1 MKATIAVLCASVVLS
16 AQPAEIGTW
25 DESTPESQ
33 GMDSAE
39 LVKLLGYVNRQ
50 GKALDSLLIIRHGH
64 LILEMYYPPYT
75 RDREHIVNSITKSF
89 ISALVG
95 IAIDQHYVSSD
106 RSTLL
111 DYFPEVAD
119 GSKYPGKA
127 SIQIRD
133 LLTMNSGIDWPQYG
147 SNNVSDEMG
156 RSPNWVEFILR
167 RPMATKPGSQSN
179 YSNGD
184 AHLLSAI
191 IQRATG
197 EDSLEFGWKHL
208 FQPLGIPRPRWFRD
222 PQGINIGSATIYL
235 PPREMAKLGYLYLH
249 DGAWAGKQIVPAEWV
264 RASLERH
271 TGIQINAG
279 IADYGYYWWLY
290 PKLGMSEAW
299 GGAGQRIAI
308 FRDLDLVTVMT
319 GDISDDAPVTP
330 FSTEIYRR
338 IMSSAKARQT
348 LPENV
353 SSLDTLHGLIRAA
366 AATRP
371 RPQYVSWPMTTGA
384 ALLLFGMVWLTVRR
398 RKKA

>member
-1 MKATIAVLCASVVLS
+1 
-16 AQPAEIGTW
+16 
-25 DESTPESQ
+25 
-33 GMDSAE
+33 
-39 LVKLLGYVNRQ
+39 
-50 GKALDSLLIIRHGH
+50 
-64 LILEMYYPPYT
+64 
-75 RDREHIVNSITKSF
+75 
-89 ISALVG
+89 
-95 IAIDQHYVSSD
+95 
-106 RSTLL
+106 
-111 DYFPEVAD
+111 
-119 GSKYPGKA
+119 
-127 SIQIRD
+127 
-133 LLTMNSGIDWPQYG
+133 
-147 SNNVSDEMG
+147 
-156 RSPNWVEFILR
+156 
-167 RPMATKPGSQSN
+167 
-179 YSNGD
+179 
-184 AHLLSAI
+184 
-191 IQRATG
+191 
-197 EDSLEFGWKHL
+197 
-208 FQPLGIPRPRWFRD
+208 
-222 PQGINIGSATIYL
+222 
-235 PPREMAKLGYLYLH
+235 MAKLGYLYLH

-371 RPQYVSWPMTTGA
+371 RPQYVSWPMTTAA

>member
-1 MKATIAVLCASVVLS
+1 MKATIAMLCASFVLS

-25 DESTPESQ
+25 EEATPESQ
-33 GMDSAE
+33 GMDSTE
-39 LVKLLGYVNRQ
+39 LVKLLRYINQQ
-50 GKALDSLLIIRHGH
+50 GKALDSLLIIRHGR
-64 LILEMYYPPYT
+64 LILDLYYPPYT
-75 RDREHIVNSITKSF
+75 RDKEHIVNSVTKSF

-95 IAIDQHYVSSD
+95 IAIDRHYVSSD
-106 RSTLL
+106 RSPLL

-119 GSKYPGKA
+119 ASKYPGKA

-147 SNNVSDEMG
+147 PKNVSDEMG

-167 RPMATKPGSQSN
+167 RPMAAKPGSQSN

-208 FQPLGIPRPRWFRD
+208 FEPLGMPRPRWFRD

-264 RASLERH
+264 RASLQRN
-271 TGIQINAG
+271 TGIQTSAG
-279 IADYGYYWWLY
+279 LVDYGYYWWLY
-290 PKLGMSEAW
+290 PQLGMSEAW

-319 GDISDDAPVTP
+319 GDISDDAPVTS

-338 IMSSAKARQT
+338 IMKSAKANPT
-348 LPENV
+348 LPENLP
-353 SSLDTLHGLIRAA
+353 SLDTLRGLIRTA

-371 RPQYVSWPMTTGA
+371 RPQHVSWPMTTTVI
-384 ALLLFGMVWLTVRR
+384 LLVFGMVWLTVRR

>member
-1 MKATIAVLCASVVLS
+1 
-16 AQPAEIGTW
+16 
-25 DESTPESQ
+25 
-33 GMDSAE
+33 
-39 LVKLLGYVNRQ
+39 
-50 GKALDSLLIIRHGH
+50 
-64 LILEMYYPPYT
+64 
-75 RDREHIVNSITKSF
+75 
-89 ISALVG
+89 
-95 IAIDQHYVSSD
+95 
-106 RSTLL
+106 
-111 DYFPEVAD
+111 
-119 GSKYPGKA
+119 
-127 SIQIRD
+127 
-133 LLTMNSGIDWPQYG
+133 MNSGIDWPQYG

-156 RSPNWVEFILR
+156 RSPDWVQFILR
-167 RPMATKPGSQSN
+167 RPMAGKPGSQSN